1 MPPMYTIAVSGSFSA
16 AHRLPGH
23 PGPCAAM
30 HGHNFEV
37 TAELRATRL
46 VAGMVADFADVRA
59 ALDEAF
65 AGLDHACLNDHPEL
79 DPPTA
84 EVLAAWIF
92 GRLQARLGDDRVRV
106 AAVTVVESKGLS
118 ATYRDDPC

>member
-37 TAELRATRL
+37 TAELCATRL

-59 ALDEAF
+59 ALEEAF
-65 AGLDHACLNDHPEL
+65 SGLDHACLNDHPEL